1 MNDRKC
7 PICGDPIPAT
17 AHRLKKLCGKPECM
31 AEQARISGRKSYN
44 KVNGHTVPEARE
56 CIVCHK
62 DITHLR
68 TSRKVCEN
76 PECKEVIVK
85 RSKADYYQR
94 NNGETEYEARR
105 RVAAANYRA
114 KHRPRRCQICRDTIN
129 HLAPG
134 VRICE
139 KQSCIE
145 YREKLRAQKGQY
157 VAAKT
162 VALKAP
168 KIARTPKPAKIAK
181 PKLNPSYR
189 RKPKPGMGITIRR
202 NSPVKPVY
210 TKEEVKVSTKPT
222 NLPESFPTS
231 SIGISSIVDNGFN
244 DPWDCASCRE
254 LLKLCDFHQGMVNDG
269 YKPRK
274 FAL

>member
-7 PICGDPIPAT
+7 PICGDLIPAT
-17 AHRLKKLCGKPECM
+17 AHRLKKLCGKSECM

-145 YREKLRAQKGQY
+145 YREKLRAQKGKY
-157 VAAKT
+157 VAAKP
-162 VALKAP
+162 VASKA
-168 KIARTPKPAKIAK
+168 PKPAKVPKA
-181 PKLNPSYR
+181 PKLNANYQ
-189 RKPKPGMGITIRR
+189 RKPKPEYTPIIRR
-202 NSPVKPVY
+202 RNAPVKPVF
-210 TKEEVKVSTKPT
+210 TREEIKVNTKPT
-222 NLPESFPTS
+222 NLPESIPTATTMS
-231 SIGISSIVDNGFN
+231 NIRVAGSFD
-244 DPWDCASCRE
+244 DPWNCGSCRDLQE
-254 LLKLCDFHQGMVNDG
+254 LCNFHVEMDMSG
-269 YKPRK
+269 YKPRSFK
-274 FAL
+274 L